1 MKPQL
6 KRIQTSQ
13 LDLAYLDVGDP
24 KGKPVV
30 LLHGW
35 PDDPTTWNE
44 VSAELTNRGC
54 RAFIPYL
61 RGFGPTRFLT
71 SGSSK
76 SGQLVA
82 LGQDMIELTERLG
95 LERFVLVGHDWGA
108 RAAYILAALHPER
121 VQGLLTLSVG
131 YGTNDPRQKMAYAQV
146 RSYWY
151 HWFFATSRG
160 KAALESDRREL
171 CRFLWRTWSPTWHF
185 ADKEFEETATSW
197 ENPDWTDVTLHSY
210 RHRWGYAEGDPKY
223 RELEERMAQLPQ
235 IRVPTILIQGTEDGC
250 NLPETS
256 AGKDHFFTAGYRYVL
271 VKAGH
276 FIQREDPQSVI
287 GAVLELLS
295 TDRA

>member
-1 MKPQL
+1 MEPQL

-13 LDLAYLDVGDP
+13 LDLAYLEVGDP

-54 RAFIPYL
+54 HAFIPYL
-61 RGFGPTRFLT
+61 RGFGPTRFLP
-71 SGSSK
+71 SASSK

-82 LGQDMIELTERLG
+82 LGEDMIELTERLG
-95 LERFVLVGHDWGA
+95 LERFV
-108 RAAYILAALHPER
+108 
-121 VQGLLTLSVG
+121 LSVG

-146 RSYWY
+146 RNYWY
-151 HWFFATSRG
+151 HWFFATPRG

-171 CRFLWRTWSPTWHF
+171 CRFLWRTWSPNWHF
-185 ADKEFEETATSW
+185 AAKEFEETATSW
-197 ENPDWTDVTLHSY
+197 ENPDWTEVTLHSY
-210 RHRWGYAEGDPKY
+210 RHRWGHVEGDPKY
-223 RELEERMAQLPQ
+223 RELEEKMAQFPQ
-235 IRVPTILIQGTEDGC
+235 IRVPTILIQGTEDNC

-276 FIQREDPQSVI
+276 FVQREDPQSVI

-295 TDRA
+295 G